1 MEAPSDPVNHIF
13 ALVPSD
19 RVTPRPAGGYVVDL
33 GTADDVLR
41 LVLAAE
47 ANPGQGVRMRGDGD

>member
-1 MEAPSDPVNHIF
+1 MTDDNHLY

-19 RVTPRPAGGYVVDL
+19 RVRPREAGGYVIDL
-33 GTADDVLR
+33 GTVDDVLR

-47 ANPGQGVRMRGDGD
+47 ANPGQGVRMKGAEE

>member
-19 RVTPRPAGGYVVDL
+19 RVTPRAAGGYVVDL
-33 GTADDVLR
+33 GTVDDLLR

-47 ANPGQGVRMRGDGD
+47 ANPGQGVRMKEGKE

>member
-1 MEAPSDPVNHIF
+1 MTDEPHVY

-33 GTADDVLR
+33 GTVDDVLR
-41 LVLAAE
+41 LVLAAS
-47 ANPGQGVRMRGDGD
+47 ANPGQGVRMRAGEK